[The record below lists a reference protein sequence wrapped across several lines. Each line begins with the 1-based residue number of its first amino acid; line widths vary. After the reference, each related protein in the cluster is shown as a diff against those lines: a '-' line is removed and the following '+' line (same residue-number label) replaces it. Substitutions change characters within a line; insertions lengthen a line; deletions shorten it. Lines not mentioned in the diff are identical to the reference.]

1 MSSRKQKDVTTKELE
16 KLVENKSVIKKLTAN
31 QRKLLL
37 WMLKRGKVV
46 FA

>member
-1 MSSRKQKDVTTKELE
+1 MNRKPKDVTTKELE
-16 KLVENKSVIKKLTAN
+16 KLVENKSVLKKLTAN
-31 QRKLLL
+31 QRTLLL